1 MNRLRR
7 KQGKATPDP
16 ASGGTTPDRS
26 TTPDLR
32 EEGVSRQE
40 AWKDALGGLKTCLDL
55 ASTILSA
62 LPFQAPKA
70 AVDTIR
76 QLMTGYEAC
85 LGVHI
90 PTFSNADV
98 DLDPM

>member
-7 KQGKATPDP
+7 KSGKATPDP
-16 ASGGTTPDRS
+16 ASGATTPDRS

-32 EEGVSRQE
+32 EEGSSRQQE

-70 AVDTIR
+70 AVDTIK
-76 QLMTGYEAC
+76 QLMTGYEAS
-85 LGVHI
+85 LGV
-90 PTFSNADV
+90 
-98 DLDPM
+98 